1 MGGGKEGGVGDR
13 RRKGVG
19 DGEEGRESN
28 NTVKHW
34 VGGIYIVMQ
43 TNNALREHKR
53 LLLSYLLIL
62 FLLLLFL
69 LLFLLLLF
77 LPLRVVFLWT

>member
-1 MGGGKEGGVGDR
+1 MGGRKEGGAGDR

-53 LLLSYLLIL
+53 LLLSC
-62 FLLLLFL
+62 LLLLFL
-69 LLFLLLLF
+69 LLPF